1 MNLIAILPHSP
12 SATSNQYSIPHKY
25 SIWCSIFSK
34 YPNPIHLVV
43 WKCNLNQFE
52 LVAFNQIDRIPKIIA
67 GICPNTIKKTNR
79 KFDMYCVSCIVAGW
93 LRYLPS
99 TTFFSAFTFVH
110 FCGIQISIHH
120 MYYLVYYTH
129 YRLNVAATIAVAVFA
144 IPFTVLF
151 VTFLLL
157 LVYPPRFYQ
166 QKSQFLVRVLVF
178 NTSFYCQCLLFG
190 LLFLQCL
197 FLADTKCHTERFV
210 PYFFFPFHIH
220 TFLWISIQTE
230 NSAFFGTVF

>member
-1 MNLIAILPHSP
+1 
-12 SATSNQYSIPHKY
+12 
-25 SIWCSIFSK
+25 
-34 YPNPIHLVV
+34 
-43 WKCNLNQFE
+43 
-52 LVAFNQIDRIPKIIA
+52 
-67 GICPNTIKKTNR
+67 
-79 KFDMYCVSCIVAGW
+79 
-93 LRYLPS
+93 
-99 TTFFSAFTFVH
+99 
-110 FCGIQISIHH
+110 

-210 PYFFFPFHIH
+210 LYFFFLF
-220 TFLWISIQTE
+220 TFTHFCEFRYKQKIPHFLARYFNFSARKWTNLFFIAFRLKLCAFSGLYRNI
-230 NSAFFGTVF
+230 SAFDQSFCVCHSSKKKRIRWKGKVVNAAQNSK